1 MSQALS
7 STAHTR
13 HSSTPRVP
21 LQASPLAVVVVALPP
36 TDVQLPAPIDD
47 VSGLPLIW
55 CPDCKDVRVFAA
67 TITNSEHNVPG
78 TCSRF
83 WFEEEY
89 VVFLSDN
96 GYLPSTFLTI
106 GASST
111 TNIPELVDR
120 IDNLEL
126 NLNKVKEMVGK
137 NRDGLGSW
145 ICLVC
150 GCLNVTF
157 LVLAILLV
165 VTVVLK

>member
-1 MSQALS
+1 M
-7 STAHTR
+7 
-13 HSSTPRVP
+13 
-21 LQASPLAVVVVALPP
+21 
-36 TDVQLPAPIDD
+36 
-47 VSGLPLIW
+47 
-55 CPDCKDVRVFAA
+55 
-67 TITNSEHNVPG
+67 
-78 TCSRF
+78 F

-96 GYLPSTFLTI
+96 GYLPSSSSTI
-106 GASST
+106 GAAST

-137 NRDGLGSW
+137 SRDGLGNW

>member
-1 MSQALS
+1 M
-7 STAHTR
+7 
-13 HSSTPRVP
+13 
-21 LQASPLAVVVVALPP
+21 
-36 TDVQLPAPIDD
+36 
-47 VSGLPLIW
+47 
-55 CPDCKDVRVFAA
+55 
-67 TITNSEHNVPG
+67 
-78 TCSRF
+78 
-83 WFEEEY
+83 
-89 VVFLSDN
+89 
-96 GYLPSTFLTI
+96 
-106 GASST
+106 T

-137 NRDGLGSW
+137 SRDGLGNW